1 MAGRDCAVSDDTK
14 ATKETRDRL
23 NAITPPFPWEKISGG
38 KVAQAEAAA
47 ASEAPATDTSGQTDT
62 SADVPADTSAGAE
75 TP

>member
-1 MAGRDCAVSDDTK
+1 VSDDTK

-23 NAITPPFPWEKISGG
+23 NAITPPFPWEKVSGG

-47 ASEAPATDTSGQTDT
+47 ASEAPATDTTAPA
-62 SADVPADTSAGAE
+62 ADAPADTSAGTTE